1 MGNYFCPRGNKQYTM
16 RTLVFISFFLMSG
29 VVALAQNANT
39 TTPTTDAREL
49 SQRAR
54 IHEGRKSG
62 ELTNKEARR
71 LSAQQRHIRRT
82 ERKAKADGNVSPQ
95 EKRKLRREQN
105 RASRN
110 IRRQKHDTQTKP
122 GVKLNWN

>member
-1 MGNYFCPRGNKQYTM
+1 M
-16 RTLVFISFFLMSG
+16 RTSILISFFLIFG
-29 VVALAQNANT
+29 AAAFAQNANT
-39 TTPTTDAREL
+39 TTTDAREL

-71 LSAQQRHIRRT
+71 LNAQQRHIRST
-82 ERKAKADGNVSPQ
+82 ERRAKADGNVTVQ

-110 IRRQKHDTQTKP
+110 IRRQKHDAQTKP
-122 GVKLNWN
+122 EAN